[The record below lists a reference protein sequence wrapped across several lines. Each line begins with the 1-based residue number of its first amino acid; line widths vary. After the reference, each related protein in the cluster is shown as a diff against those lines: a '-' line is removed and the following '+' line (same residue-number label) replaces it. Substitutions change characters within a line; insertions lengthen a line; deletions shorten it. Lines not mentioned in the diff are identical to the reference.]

1 MFTVEMD
8 HDETVVTILDDVGVR
23 GDVSFFFYEDMIY
36 IRQFDEKKQKYDII
50 LMSPEMWEEFMIID
64 VGRINLFL
72 MWEELVRGQSRPNP
86 PGAARLRARG
96 RQVPR
101 RPR

>member
-50 LMSPEMWEEFMIID
+50 LMSPEMWEEFMIAWKRPEGAY
-64 VGRINLFL
+64 VTKY
-72 MWEELVRGQSRPNP
+72 GQR
-86 PGAARLRARG
+86 
-96 RQVPR
+96 
-101 RPR
+101 